1 MRVGSIGLE
10 VMSEM
15 CYSAGL
21 EEDDYKWLYEKKKDK
36 RDYAQII
43 LSLRDKCRK
52 KGGDGDE

>member
-1 MRVGSIGLE
+1 
-10 VMSEM
+10 MSEM